1 MSHPTL
7 VHPLLAVGHSDH
19 HVRGAEYGSTMAAE
33 RRIVSAAEMDKMTPQ
48 ERADAVDAGVIRS
61 WDEVDD
67 EFLARLLAR
76 VPEVAARLPRD
87 G

>member
-1 MSHPTL
+1 
-7 VHPLLAVGHSDH
+7 
-19 HVRGAEYGSTMAAE
+19 
-33 RRIVSAAEMDKMTPQ
+33 MDKMTPQ